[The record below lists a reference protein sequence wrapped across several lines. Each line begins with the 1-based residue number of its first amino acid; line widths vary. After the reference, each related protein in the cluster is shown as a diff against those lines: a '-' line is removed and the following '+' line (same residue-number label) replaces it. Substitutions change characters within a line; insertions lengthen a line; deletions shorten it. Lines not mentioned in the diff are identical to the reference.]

1 MQKWVKQA
9 SGMFLASTM
18 VFTLAACGS
27 SSETSS
33 SATAS
38 AGTGTK
44 PAESAAAKETAKPAA
59 GKKTKIE
66 FWVPFTGPD
75 APFMK
80 KIAEDFSKSQEKYDV
95 HFNNSNG
102 TDYYNKFTVA
112 LTSGKDLPDAMVMHI
127 DNVPVYKDKLLP
139 LDDIAAKVGIVKE
152 NYQQAPVKNT
162 TLDGKWYAFPLDI
175 HPLLMYYN
183 KDLFKAAGI
192 DHPPTNKDEFLADV
206 KKMTDESKKQYGYM
220 VVPNGQW
227 WPFGTL
233 LSQFGGKYADD
244 QNNPTFNS
252 DAGVQAVQ
260 FQKDLIDQKLSPA
273 NVEGG
278 ADETAFKQ
286 GKLGIIFA
294 GPWMMDAWEQAKLN
308 WGAAV
313 LPQIGPNKAA
323 WAGSHTLVIP
333 NTTKD
338 ADKLDGIAAF
348 YKYIAENGIDW
359 AKSGQ
364 APASKKVT
372 DSAEFQQL
380 TKQQT
385 EIIKEFD
392 YVYFPPQVPN
402 FGANI
407 NELWVQVNNV
417 LTGKQKDIKAALDSA
432 AAKYKQAASK

>member
-9 SGMFLASTM
+9 STLVLASSFILT
-18 VFTLAACGS
+18 TACS
-27 SSETSS
+27 SGGDKN
-33 SATAS
+33 ADAS
-38 AGTGTK
+38 TK
-44 PAESAAAKETAKPAA
+44 PQDSAAATSKPAA

-80 KIAEDFSKSQEKYDV
+80 KITEDFTKSQDLYEV

-112 LTSGKDLPDAMVMHI
+112 LTSNKDLPDAMVMHI
-127 DNVPVYKDKLLP
+127 DNVPVYKDKLQP
-139 LDDIAAKVGIVKE
+139 LDDMMNKVGLKKE
-152 NYQQAPVKNT
+152 DYEQIPIKAA
-162 TLDGKWYAFPLDI
+162 TLDSKLYAIPLDI

-192 DHPPTNKDEFLADV
+192 ANPPATKDEFISAITKL
-206 KKMTDESKKQYGYM
+206 KDESKKQWGYM

-233 LSQFGGKYADD
+233 LSQFGGKYVDE
-244 QNNPTFNS
+244 QGNPTFNS
-252 DAGVQAVQ
+252 DAGVQAVK

-273 NVEGG
+273 NVEPG

-286 GKLGIIFA
+286 GKLGIFLG
-294 GPWMMDAWEQAKLN
+294 GPWMMDAFDQAKIN

-313 LPQIGPNKAA
+313 VPQIGPNKAT
-323 WAGSHTLVIP
+323 WAGAHVMVVP

-338 ADKLDGIAAF
+338 QAKLDGISAF
-348 YKYIAENGIDW
+348 YKYVAENGIEW

-364 APASKKVT
+364 APASKKIT
-372 DSAEFQQL
+372 SSAEFKTM

-385 EIIKEFD
+385 EIVKQFD

-402 FGANI
+402 FGANVG
-407 NELWVQVNNV
+407 ELWVQINNV
-417 LTGKQKDIKAALDSA
+417 LMGKQPDIKAALDTA
-432 AAKYKQAASK
+432 ATKYKQAASK